1 MDIASIGLRHR
12 MLGHILTVSRRGLM
26 RRYAGLAVCISLLTF
41 ACLTSAQDTPHSP
54 ITADSAEQIAQLAV
68 WEGMAFPPENILFN
82 DDLTGFL
89 TYSEAGELSLWS
101 VGTDQMPTLIHTTPA
116 IRYAL
121 SQQQAVYQIS
131 AEDLALHF
139 WDLSSGAEYFT
150 LDNAAHP
157 TQLAWNA
164 DGTRLAYITQDETI
178 EVWDIPSQERLQGHA
193 LDGSQ
198 VRALAFLPGSGDLL
212 MQTYRTTGIT
222 LETRSFE
229 DRNRNFFIQTGVQLF
244 ASVLFSPDGSTI
256 FTTEWFYPP
265 GENGVINL
273 THAWNPRYV
282 GTFQGGK
289 LGFLP
294 NGLLYSSVA
303 VGYSHRLET
312 ITLRDPATLDIRASF
327 VYGGDVPTTASR
339 WSFSPDGTR
348 LVTVTWNFA
357 AEGGRDDLDK
367 RAYTFWDVES
377 QQALATTEPLDSAG
391 VIAFSPD
398 STVLA
403 TDNRQHVT
411 LWDAHTGAI
420 LTTLTGHSA
429 PITQLIF
436 SADGTRLLSLA
447 DDGTVRIW
455 GMPD

>member
-1 MDIASIGLRHR
+1 
-12 MLGHILTVSRRGLM
+12 M
-26 RRYAGLAVCISLLTF
+26 RRYAGSVVCVLLLTF
-41 ACLTSAQDTPHSP
+41 ACLTSAQDTSPSP

-68 WEGMAFPPENILFN
+68 WDGMDFPPNNIVFN

-89 TYSEAGELSLWS
+89 TYSEAGELALWS
-101 VGTDQMPTLIHTTPA
+101 VGTDHMPTLIHTTPA

-121 SQQQAVYQIS
+121 SQQQVVYQIS
-131 AEDLALHF
+131 AEDLALHI

-150 LDNAAHP
+150 LDNAAHQ

-164 DGTRLAYITQDETI
+164 DGTRLAYITQDERI
-178 EVWDIPSQERLQGHA
+178 EVWDIPSQERLQVHS

-198 VRALAFLPGSGDLL
+198 VRALDFLPGSGDLL

-244 ASVLFSPDGSTI
+244 ENVLFSPDGSTV
-256 FTTEWFYPP
+256 FMTEWFYPP
-265 GENGVINL
+265 GESGIINL
-273 THAWNPRYV
+273 THAWNPQYA

-294 NGLLYSSVA
+294 NGLLYSSTA
-303 VGYSHRLET
+303 VGYSDRQVT
-312 ITLRDPATLDIRASF
+312 ITLRDPVTLEVRATF
-327 VYGGDVPTTASR
+327 VYGGDVPTAASH

-357 AEGGRDDLDK
+357 AEGGRSDLDK
-367 RAYTFWDVES
+367 RAYTFWDVEA

-403 TDNRQHVT
+403 IDIRQQIA
-411 LWDAHTGAI
+411 LWDAQTGNL
-420 LTTLTGHSA
+420 LTMLNGHSA
-429 PITQLIF
+429 PITRLIF
-436 SADGTRLLSLA
+436 STDGTRLLSLD

>member
-1 MDIASIGLRHR
+1 
-12 MLGHILTVSRRGLM
+12 M
-26 RRYAGLAVCISLLTF
+26 RRYARFMLCMLVLTMTN
-41 ACLTSAQDTPHSP
+41 LTSAQDTSPSP
-54 ITADSAEQIAQLAV
+54 ITAESAEQIIQLAV
-68 WEGMAFPPENILFN
+68 WEGMAFPPEKIIFN

-101 VGTDQMPTLIHTTPA
+101 VGTDHMPVLIHTTPA
-116 IRYAL
+116 TGYAL
-121 SQQQAVYQIS
+121 SQQQVVYQIS
-131 AEDLALHF
+131 AEDLTLHF
-139 WDLSSGAEYFT
+139 WDLSSGTEYFT
-150 LDNAAHP
+150 LDNAAHQA
-157 TQLAWNA
+157 QLAWNA

-178 EVWDIPSQERLQGHA
+178 EVWDIPTQERLQVHS

-198 VRALAFLPGSGDLL
+198 VRALDFLPGSGDLL

-244 ASVLFSPDGSTI
+244 ASVLFSPDGSTV
-256 FTTEWFYPP
+256 FMTEWFYPP
-265 GENGVINL
+265 GENGTITL
-273 THAWNPRYV
+273 THAWNPQYA

-303 VGYSHRLET
+303 VGSSHRQET
-312 ITLRDPATLDIRASF
+312 ITLRDPVTLEVRATF
-327 VYGGDVPTTASR
+327 VYGGDVPTAASH
-339 WSFSPDGTR
+339 WSFSPDGRR

-357 AEGGRDDLDK
+357 AEGGREDLDK

-391 VIAFSPD
+391 VMAFSPD
-398 STVLA
+398 SSLLA
-403 TDNRQHVT
+403 TDIRQQIA
-411 LWDAHTGAI
+411 LWDAQTGDL
-420 LTTLTGHSA
+420 LTMLTGHSA
-429 PITQLIF
+429 PIIRLIF
-436 SADGTRLLSLA
+436 FADGTRLLSLA
-447 DDGTVRIW
+447 DDGTIRVW

>member
-1 MDIASIGLRHR
+1 
-12 MLGHILTVSRRGLM
+12 ML
-26 RRYAGLAVCISLLTF
+26 RYAGSVVCVLLLTF
-41 ACLTSAQDTPHSP
+41 ACLTSAQDASPSP

-68 WEGMAFPPENILFN
+68 WDGMAFPPENILFN

-89 TYSEAGELSLWS
+89 TYSEAGELALWS
-101 VGTDQMPTLIHTTPA
+101 VGTDHMPTLIHTTPA

-121 SQQQAVYQIS
+121 SQQQVVYQTS
-131 AEDLALHF
+131 GEDLTLHF
-139 WDLSSGAEYFT
+139 WDLVSGTEYFT
-150 LDNAAHP
+150 LDNAATQ

-178 EVWDIPSQERLQGHA
+178 EVWDIPSQERLQVHS

-198 VRALAFLPGSGDLL
+198 VRALDFLPGSGDLL

-244 ASVLFSPDGSTI
+244 ENVLFSPDGSTV
-256 FTTEWFYPP
+256 FMTEWFYPP
-265 GENGVINL
+265 GESGIINL
-273 THAWNPRYV
+273 THAWNPQYA

-294 NGLLYSSVA
+294 NGLLYSSTA
-303 VGYSHRLET
+303 VGYSDRQVT
-312 ITLRDPATLDIRASF
+312 ITLRDPVTLEVRATF
-327 VYGGDVPTTASR
+327 VYGGDVPTAASH

-357 AEGGRDDLDK
+357 AEGGRSDLDK
-367 RAYTFWDVES
+367 RAYTFWDVEA

-398 STVLA
+398 STILA
-403 TDNRQHVT
+403 IDIRQQIA
-411 LWDAHTGAI
+411 LWDAQTGNL
-420 LTTLTGHSA
+420 LTMLNGHSA
-429 PITQLIF
+429 SITRLIF
-436 SADGTRLLSLA
+436 STDGTRLLSLD
-447 DDGTVRIW
+447 DDGAIRIW